1 MQAARPSSADT
12 DTSETLATSTAP
24 ARRLHLIINA
34 GSGLA
39 RHEAFGHRARAYLL
53 ARGIQTDVDVAGSG
67 EELHDIVAR
76 SAGDRHD
83 IVVAAGG
90 DGTISAVASAII
102 DTGQLLGV
110 IPLGTFN
117 YFAHRLGVPLDP
129 ERALGV
135 IASGRIRA
143 VTVGDVNGR
152 IFLNNS
158 SIGLYPTVL
167 RQRESTYRRFGRG
180 QALAY
185 LSAAVALARPPAH
198 MSLGLAVDGTTLSR
212 RSPLLFVG
220 INPHQLE
227 SFGLNGVECVNA
239 GQLAL
244 YVTQPLGARRLW
256 TVALGGLVKG
266 FGDVPDL
273 ETLCGDDA
281 IVTTRRSRVR
291 VAIDGEIVRL
301 RGPLRYR
308 SRHEALRV
316 LVPAF

>member
-1 MQAARPSSADT
+1 MQAARPSRADT
-12 DTSETLATSTAP
+12 DAGEEPSTSTAP
-24 ARRLHLIINA
+24 PRRLHLIINA

-39 RHEAFGHRARAYLL
+39 RHAAFGDRARAYLR
-53 ARGIQTDVDVAGSG
+53 ARGIQTRVDVAGSG
-67 EELHDIVAR
+67 EDLHDIVSR

-102 DTGQLLGV
+102 DTGQVLGV

-117 YFAHRLGVPLDP
+117 YFAQRLGVPLDP
-129 ERALGV
+129 EHALGV
-135 IASGRIRA
+135 IASGRIRT
-143 VTVGDVNGR
+143 VTVGEVNGH

-158 SIGLYPTVL
+158 SIGLYPAVL
-167 RQRESTYRRFGRG
+167 RHRESTYRRFGRG
-180 QALAY
+180 QLLAY
-185 LSAAVALARPPAH
+185 LSAAVTLARPPAH
-198 MSLGLAVDGTTLSR
+198 MTLELDVDGTGLSR

-220 INPHQLE
+220 TNPHQLG
-227 SFGLNGVECVNA
+227 SFGLNGIECVNA
-239 GQLAL
+239 GQLAM
-244 YVTQPLGARRLW
+244 YITQPLGARRLW
-256 TVALGGLVKG
+256 TLALGGLLNG

-273 ETLCGDDA
+273 ETLCGDQA
-281 IVTTRRSRVR
+281 VVTTRRPRVR

-308 SRHEALRV
+308 SRPDALRV

>member
-1 MQAARPSSADT
+1 MQAARPARHDA
-12 DTSETLATSTAP
+12 EPREALPTSTAP

-39 RHEAFGHRARAYLL
+39 RHETFGDRARTYLQ
-53 ARGIQTDVDVAGSG
+53 ARGIQTHVDVARSG
-67 EELHDIVAR
+67 DELRDIVRR
-76 SAGDRHD
+76 SAGDRRD

-90 DGTISAVASAII
+90 DGTISAVAGAVI
-102 DTGQLLGV
+102 DTGQVLGV
-110 IPLGTFN
+110 VPLGTFN
-117 YFAHRLGVPLDP
+117 YFAQRLGVPLDP

-135 IASGRIRA
+135 IASGRIGT
-143 VTVGDVNGR
+143 VTVGEVNGH

-180 QALAY
+180 RALAY
-185 LSAAVALARPPAH
+185 LSAAAALARPPAH
-198 MSLGLAVDGTTLSR
+198 MTLELDVDGTSLSR
-212 RSPLLFVG
+212 QSPLLFVG
-220 INPHQLE
+220 TNPDQLE
-227 SFGLNGVECVNA
+227 AFGLNGIECVNA
-239 GQLAL
+239 GRLAM
-244 YVTQPLGARRLW
+244 YITKPVGARRLW
-256 TVALGGLVKG
+256 TLALGGLVNG

-308 SRHEALRV
+308 SRPDALRV